1 MANGTWN
8 DYLLLLGKVTKALE
22 QLTEV
27 EKTKTNAVTAGDLAA
42 VEQCMKQEQVASLNL
57 RGLDQK
63 REKLLDQLG
72 ILWTTAPRKPGRR
85 RNKLQTPCGGS
96 TLFFR
101 PRPRSPA
108 MPWRST
114 STTLRQ
120 YRNGSTAARSSRRR
134 TLPGKKQI
142 SEREIFLLWI
152 KEN

>member
-8 DYLLLLGKVTKALE
+8 EYLLLLGKVTKALE

-72 ILWTTAPRKPGRR
+72 MKGVPLRNIMDHCPPEAWEETEQIADALRRQYAVFQAASEVSRNALEINLHNIETIQNRVNGGEIIPPEDAPRK
-85 RNKLQTPCGGS
+85 KAD
-96 TLFFR
+96 FR
-101 PRPRSPA
+101 A
-108 MPWRST
+108 
-114 STTLRQ
+114 
-120 YRNGSTAARSSRRR
+120 
-134 TLPGKKQI
+134 
-142 SEREIFLLWI
+142 
-152 KEN
+152 

>member
-8 DYLLLLGKVTKALE
+8 EYLLLLGKVTKALE

-72 ILWTTAPRKPGRR
+72 MKGVPL
-85 RNKLQTPCGGS
+85 RNI
-96 TLFFR
+96 
-101 PRPRSPA
+101 
-108 MPWRST
+108 M
-114 STTLRQ
+114 
-120 YRNGSTAARSSRRR
+120 
-134 TLPGKKQI
+134 
-142 SEREIFLLWI
+142 
-152 KEN
+152 